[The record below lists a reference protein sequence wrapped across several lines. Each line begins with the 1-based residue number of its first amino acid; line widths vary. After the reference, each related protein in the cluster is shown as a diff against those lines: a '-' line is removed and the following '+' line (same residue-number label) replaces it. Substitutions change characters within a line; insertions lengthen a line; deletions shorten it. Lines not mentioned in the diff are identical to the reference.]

1 MSTKFERSEARQA
14 VDAQSQMIKE
24 IHTFVEYLVKKYIG
38 PENRRAIVFL
48 AVDKDAQDN
57 DGIPSTSCIC
67 GDLRTLQPF
76 LGIMMKKD
84 KKLKEIMMKAIFSGI
99 LESSIINLFNED

>member
-1 MSTKFERSEARQA
+1 MNEKSERSEARQA
-14 VDAQSQMIKE
+14 VDTQSQMIKE
-24 IHTFVEYLVKKYIG
+24 IYTFVEYLVEKYVG

-48 AVDKDAQDN
+48 AVDKDVQD
-57 DGIPSTSCIC
+57 DSGIPFTSCIC
-67 GDLRTLQPF
+67 GDMMTLQPF

-84 KKLKEIMMKAIFSGI
+84 KKLKEIMTKAIFRGI